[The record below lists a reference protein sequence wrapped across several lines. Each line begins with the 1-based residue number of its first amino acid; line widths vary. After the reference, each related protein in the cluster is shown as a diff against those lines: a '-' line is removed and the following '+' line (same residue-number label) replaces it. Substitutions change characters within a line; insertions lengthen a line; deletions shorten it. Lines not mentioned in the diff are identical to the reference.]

1 MWLKAKS
8 RPKQRRYTVNNKDK
22 PKQGELLFIMA
33 HETTRQQL
41 IALYGKMYDDIKD
54 FGGKADR
61 TMSNN
66 KNS

>member
-1 MWLKAKS
+1 M
-8 RPKQRRYTVNNKDK
+8 
-22 PKQGELLFIMA
+22 FIMA

-54 FGGKADR
+54 FGRKADR